1 MDVFELYEKDVRPTM
16 VVEQQKD
23 EDAMF
28 DIDES
33 KNQKEVEEIKQDNSF
48 NISDEQK
55 SALFEEFKKMM
66 NIQTEEKKED

>member
-1 MDVFELYEKDVRPTM
+1 MDVFELYEKDVRPTL
-16 VVEQQKD
+16 VVEQQKN

-28 DIDES
+28 DIDE
-33 KNQKEVEEIKQDNSF
+33 NNNKEVEEIKQDNSF

-55 SALFEEFKKMM
+55 AALFEEFKKMM

>member
-1 MDVFELYEKDVRPTM
+1 MDVFELYEKDVRPTL

-33 KNQKEVEEIKQDNSF
+33 KNHKEVEEIKQDNSF

-55 SALFEEFKKMM
+55 AALFEEFKKMM

>member
-16 VVEQQKD
+16 VLEPQKD

-28 DIDES
+28 DIDENN
-33 KNQKEVEEIKQDNSF
+33 NQKEVEDTKTEKSF

-55 SALFEEFKKMM
+55 AALFEEFKKMM
-66 NIQTEEKKED
+66 STQTEKKED